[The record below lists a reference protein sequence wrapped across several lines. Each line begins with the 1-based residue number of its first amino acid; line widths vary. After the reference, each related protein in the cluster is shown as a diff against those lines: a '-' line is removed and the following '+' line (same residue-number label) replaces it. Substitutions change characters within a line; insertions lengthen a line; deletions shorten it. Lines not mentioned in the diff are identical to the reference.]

1 MSFTSFGCRFCLKT
15 IQPNEKMALIDEEV
29 KSQFISLTQI
39 KLDFM
44 EGLSKVVCEVCL
56 RSVQL
61 ATALKLQ
68 FVENQKK
75 LYSEIEDIQIETQ
88 KSEIN
93 PNIHDI
99 QESESDLPK
108 SVPQFINTTIHK
120 AVPVK
125 ITQKP
130 QAKKRKITPKKVVS
144 ENTSNSSFEIQSS
157 IEIEPEIKIK
167 EEQFEEG
174 EIQFHNQFFDQFN
187 YSDTNPFDTNDSDD
201 PSNMLEEME
210 MKTEQNTS
218 DSARK
223 KVLVKSTVAGE
234 RVFPCVYCGKHYNKR
249 HMSRHINV
257 EHKKIKFPCVV
268 PDCPSSY
275 SRKEKLR
282 IHIQAKHIDC
292 SEEEYAELLE
302 KVRNLLPIY
311 ENVSHVD
318 IDQPKI
324 KFYCVVPG
332 CQTNYTRKRKL
343 KVHVTENHSDLSPE
357 EMEEVKTKLEAL
369 EPVYE
374 MFEDPV
380 IKP

>member
-1 MSFTSFGCRFCLKT
+1 
-15 IQPNEKMALIDEEV
+15 MALIDEEV
-29 KSQFISLTQI
+29 KSQFTSLTQI

-44 EGLSKVVCEVCL
+44 DGLSKVVCEVCL

-75 LYSEIEDIQIETQ
+75 LYSEIEDIQIEAQ
-88 KSEIN
+88 ASGIN
-93 PNIHDI
+93 PIIHDI
-99 QESESDLPK
+99 QESENDLPK
-108 SVPQFINTTIHK
+108 PVPQFFNTLIHK

-125 ITQKP
+125 ISQKP
-130 QAKKRKITPKKVVS
+130 PAKKRKITPKKIVS
-144 ENTSNSSFEIQSS
+144 GSSSNNSFDMHNSSFS
-157 IEIEPEIKIK
+157 IEPEINIK

-174 EIQFHNQFFDQFN
+174 EIKVHNQFYDQFN
-187 YSDTNPFDTNDSDD
+187 YSDINPFDTNDSDD

-210 MKTEQNTS
+210 IKTEQNNTS
-218 DSARK
+218 DSPRK

-268 PDCPSSY
+268 PDCPSTY

-282 IHIQAKHIDC
+282 LHIQTKHIGC
-292 SEEEYAELLE
+292 SEDEYAELLE

-324 KFYCVVPG
+324 KFYCVVPD
-332 CQTNYTRKRKL
+332 CQINYTRKRKL
-343 KVHVTENHSDLSPE
+343 KVHIVEKHSDLSLE
-357 EMEEVKTKLEAL
+357 EMSEVMTKFEAL

-374 MFEDPV
+374 MYEDPV
-380 IKP
+380 IKTEDIAN